1 MLSSP
6 PSSIAA
12 YLTTYKMTNAKE
24 PLIVERHSFPMAA
37 EHILQKFRL
46 FLLQREAHWPF
57 LAEDKELNITVPPVA
72 TKNGSKKGRA
82 RTKEN
87 QANGTTFRLANGTN
101 ALQSKVFLIL
111 CGYKASE

>member
-1 MLSSP
+1 LSSP

-46 FLLQREAHWPF
+46 FLLQREAHWPS
-57 LAEDKELNITVPPVA
+57 LSEDKELNMTVPPVK
-72 TKNGSKKGRA
+72 TKDGSQKGRA
-82 RTKEN
+82 RQKKIK
-87 QANGTTFRLANGTN
+87 QMGPPSG
-101 ALQSKVFLIL
+101 
-111 CGYKASE
+111 